1 MIQPR
6 PYQEKAIT
14 AGVKSL
20 KGKSNDIIVAPT
32 ASGKSVII
40 AGVAEELKE
49 PTLILQP
56 SKEILKQNYD
66 KLIEYGIKDIAIYS
80 DSMKSKEIDKYT
92 YATIGSIYKK
102 PELFKHVKYVLI
114 DECHGINP
122 KDFDKKKKGM
132 YAHFLEAIGMPKVLG
147 LTASPYRMVQK
158 YFTDEDGE
166 THYSGYLEVLNRI
179 YPFFFKKFCYN
190 ISIQSLYAQGYL
202 APVDYINHKDISIDV
217 SKLPTNKSGNDYD
230 VDALDKLMSSRENV
244 QKVVSAIVEYD
255 HLIKHNLI
263 VCSSKRQAEL
273 VSKDLTLLGYLNET
287 LFSDDKERDDKVK
300 KFRSGENKRLIV
312 VGTLLTGFDFPGLDC
327 VTVARPTFSLAL
339 WYQIVGRVM
348 RIDKDN
354 PSKRGLVIDTTNN
367 THRLGRVETIKMGKE
382 DDGFRDIVES
392 EVGVIT
398 GQPLFTFKIT
408 KEETKQKLDKVL

>member
-6 PYQEKAIT
+6 LYQEKAIT
-14 AGVKSL
+14 AGIKSL

-40 AGVAEELKE
+40 AGVADELKE

-66 KLIEYGIKDIAIYS
+66 KLLEYGIKDIAIYS

-92 YATIGSIYKK
+92 YATIGSIYSK
-102 PELFKHVKYVLI
+102 PDLFKHFKYVII
-114 DECHGINP
+114 DECHSVNP

-132 YAHFLEAIGMPKVLG
+132 YAQFLEAIGRPKVLG

-158 YFTDEDGE
+158 YFRDDDGE

-179 YPFFFKKFCYN
+179 HPFFFKKFCYN
-190 ISIQSLYAQGYL
+190 ISIQSLYEQGFL
-202 APVDYINHKDISIDV
+202 APVDYITHKDTSIDV

-230 VDALDKLMSSRENV
+230 GDALDDLMSSRENV
-244 QKVVSAIVEYD
+244 QKVVSAIVKYD

-263 VCSSKRQAEL
+263 VCSSKRQANL
-273 VSKDLTLLGYLNET
+273 ISTDLTLLGFANET
-287 LFSDDKERDDKVK
+287 LFSQDKERDEKVK
-300 KFRSGENKRLIV
+300 RFRSGENKRLVV

-327 VTVARPTFSLAL
+327 VTVGRPTFSLSL
-339 WYQIVGRVM
+339 WYQIVGRIM
-348 RIDKDN
+348 RIDKEN
-354 PSKRGLVIDTTNN
+354 PSKRGIVLDTTNN
-367 THRLGRVETIKMGKE
+367 TYRLGRVETIKMGKE
-382 DDGFRDIVES
+382 DDGFRDTVES
-392 EVGVIT
+392 EVGAIT

-408 KEETKQKLDKVL
+408 KEETRKKLQKVV

>member
-1 MIQPR
+1 MITPR
-6 PYQEKAIT
+6 PYQERAIT
-14 AGVKSL
+14 AGIKAL

-40 AGVAEELKE
+40 AGICEELNA

-66 KLIEYGIKDIAIYS
+66 KLVEYGVKDIAIYS

-102 PELFKHVKYVLI
+102 PELFRHIKYVII
-114 DECHGINP
+114 DEVHGVRPN
-122 KDFDKKKKGM
+122 DFDKKKKGM
-132 YAHFLEAIGMPKVLG
+132 YAQFLTDIGMPKVLG

-158 YFTDEDGE
+158 YFKDDDGE
-166 THYSGYLEVLNRI
+166 MYYSGYLQVLNRI
-179 YPFFFKKFCYN
+179 HPFFFKKFCYN
-190 ISIQSLYAQGYL
+190 ISIQSLYEKGYL
-202 APVDYINHKDISIDV
+202 APVDYIIHKDTCIDV

-230 VDALDKLMSSRENV
+230 ESAMDELMSSRENV
-244 QKVVSAIVEYD
+244 QKMVSVIVKYD

-263 VCSSKRQAEL
+263 VCSSKRQANL
-273 VSKDLTLLGYLNET
+273 VSKDLSLLGYENET
-287 LFSDDKERDDKVK
+287 LFSQDKERDNKVA
-300 KFRSGENKRLIV
+300 KFRAGENKRLIV

-327 VTVARPTFSLAL
+327 VTVGRPTFSLAL

-354 PSKRGLVIDTTNN
+354 LGKRGLVLDTTNN
-367 THRLGRVETIKMGKE
+367 TSRLGRVETIKMGKE
-382 DDGFRDIVES
+382 DDGFRDTVET

-398 GQPLFTFKIT
+398 GKALFTFKIS
-408 KEETKQKLDKVL
+408 KEETQQKIEKIL